1 MLQKLTKL
9 TLYTWTVTIT
19 TTATITRRPPPITQS
34 PSLSPVTATD
44 PGAAVTAAEKTTTL
58 VCFIFNCY
66 ENIAEA
72 VPQTRTAT
80 TTTTINRP
88 SCLLPIA
95 HQHKHKRRRRS
106 HLTMPPTTIL
116 SPVARRSLPITRH
129 PSPIAHRPSPIA
141 RRPPTPALIPTP
153 TVAAVAADTVT
164 AHNSSRIS
172 SSSSNADGRL
182 GGNTPRPVGIVL
194 SNCYGSLAKR
204 LPPPP
209 PPVTHRLSPVARR
222 PSPTNINTDDGG
234 GSGNRNRG
242 YYRPTPRHH

>member
-1 MLQKLTKL
+1 LLKKLTKL

-88 SCLLPIA
+88 SCLSPIA
-95 HQHKHKRRRRS
+95 HQHKHKWWQCS
-106 HLTMPPTTIL
+106 HLTTPPTTML
-116 SPVARRSLPITRH
+116 SPVARCPL
-129 PSPIAHRPSPIA
+129 
-141 RRPPTPALIPTP
+141 
-153 TVAAVAADTVT
+153 
-164 AHNSSRIS
+164 
-172 SSSSNADGRL
+172 
-182 GGNTPRPVGIVL
+182 
-194 SNCYGSLAKR
+194 
-204 LPPPP
+204 
-209 PPVTHRLSPVARR
+209 PVANQ
-222 PSPTNINTDDGG
+222 PQPNTNTHGG
-234 GSGNRNRG
+234 GGGHCNC
-242 YYRPTPRHH
+242 P